1 MMLSAAATRVDE
13 VYDPPNDMEFGVWT
27 ASMGRVTNNPDGWD
41 RFYIAIRRADGMVI
55 YMENFKSLLHSQ
67 VQQAAQEAG
76 LVVRESL
83 RTRTLPRRTPK
94 RARAPL
100 CAVKDDTFSSHASNP
115 YPIRIPTTLTLPLL
129 STQGGSMDNIR
140 NYLTP
145 CGAPP
150 WTFKGDSQ
158 PYVTPMT
165 KKSLPLG
172 NSSAGRSWEKKFENM
187 RGRDSIGFE
196 LSTDE
201 LENLLFP
208 QAVEDKFV
216 QLGVGAWDE
225 RHPMEAKL
233 AGKVRFY
240 LILFPPPPSLISYI
254 MCDMRISYI

>member
-1 MMLSAAATRVDE
+1 
-13 VYDPPNDMEFGVWT
+13 
-27 ASMGRVTNNPDGWD
+27 
-41 RFYIAIRRADGMVI
+41 
-55 YMENFKSLLHSQ
+55 
-67 VQQAAQEAG
+67 
-76 LVVRESL
+76 
-83 RTRTLPRRTPK
+83 
-94 RARAPL
+94 
-100 CAVKDDTFSSHASNP
+100 
-115 YPIRIPTTLTLPLL
+115 
-129 STQGGSMDNIR
+129 MDNIR

-150 WTFKGDSQ
+150 WIFKGDSQ

-196 LSTDE
+196 LSTDV

-254 MCDMRISYI
+254 MCDMHISYI

>member
-1 MMLSAAATRVDE
+1 MMTE
-13 VYDPPNDMEFGVWT
+13 VPPRTDDVYNPPNEMEFLEWT
-27 ASMGRVTNNPDGWD
+27 ASMGRLTSNPDGWEK
-41 RFYIAIRRADGMVI
+41 FFLAIRRADAMVLFI
-55 YMENFKSLLHSQ
+55 ENFKACLHSQ

-76 LVVRESL
+76 LVVRACL

-172 NSSAGRSWEKKFENM
+172 NSSAGRSWEKFENM

-196 LSTDE
+196 LSTAQ

-216 QLGVGAWDE
+216 QLGVSDWDE
-225 RHPMEAKL
+225 SHPMEAKL

-240 LILFPPPPSLISYI
+240 LILFPPPHH
-254 MCDMRISYI
+254 

>member
-1 MMLSAAATRVDE
+1 
-13 VYDPPNDMEFGVWT
+13 
-27 ASMGRVTNNPDGWD
+27 
-41 RFYIAIRRADGMVI
+41 
-55 YMENFKSLLHSQ
+55 
-67 VQQAAQEAG
+67 
-76 LVVRESL
+76 
-83 RTRTLPRRTPK
+83 
-94 RARAPL
+94 
-100 CAVKDDTFSSHASNP
+100 
-115 YPIRIPTTLTLPLL
+115 
-129 STQGGSMDNIR
+129 MDNIR

-196 LSTDE
+196 LSTAE

-240 LILFPPPPSLISYI
+240 LILFPPPHH
-254 MCDMRISYI
+254 

>member
-1 MMLSAAATRVDE
+1 MMLMEAATRVDD
-13 VYDPPNDMEFGVWT
+13 VYNPPNGLEFGAWT
-27 ASMGRVTNNPDGWD
+27 ASMGRLTSNPDGWEK
-41 RFYIAIRRADGMVI
+41 FFFAIRRADGMVI

-145 CGAPP
+145 IGAPP
-150 WTFKGDSQ
+150 WAFKGDSQ
-158 PYVTPMT
+158 PYITPVT
-165 KKSLPLG
+165 
-172 NSSAGRSWEKKFENM
+172 N
-187 RGRDSIGFE
+187 
-196 LSTDE
+196 
-201 LENLLFP
+201 
-208 QAVEDKFV
+208 
-216 QLGVGAWDE
+216 
-225 RHPMEAKL
+225 
-233 AGKVRFY
+233 
-240 LILFPPPPSLISYI
+240 
-254 MCDMRISYI
+254 